1 MIHEMRIYDLAVGK
15 AAAYIEL
22 FRSVGVVAVTRHLP
36 MAGYWLAESGPLNRL
51 YHLWIYE
58 SLSERD
64 ACRAGLANDDAW
76 TSGFVPLGFPLI
88 TRQQNLLLSLTHS
101 SDGFDQ
107 VIKARKQPHPAQ
119 PNGPMYA
126 PGFMSLAFGIRLG
139 DDLGNRPVARWMVLS
154 GAQPK
159 DELAL
164 FDTAGLETPSAA
176 RDHVVL
182 RPLSVS
188 PLR

>member
-15 AAAYIEL
+15 APAYIEL
-22 FRSVGVVAVTRHLP
+22 FRSVGVAAVTRHLP

-58 SLSERD
+58 NLAERD
-64 ACRAGLANDDAW
+64 ACRAGLANDDEW

-88 TRQQNLLLSLTHS
+88 MRQQNMLLRLTHS
-101 SDGFDQ
+101 SDAFDQ
-107 VIKARKQPHPAQ
+107 VIKVRKEPHPAQ

-126 PGFMSLAFGIRLG
+126 PGLMSLAFGRHLG
-139 DDLGNRPVARWMVLS
+139 DDIGNTPVARWTVLS
-154 GAQPK
+154 GAK
-159 DELAL
+159 LNDELAL
-164 FDTAGLETPSAA
+164 FDTAGLETSSEA

>member
-15 AAAYIEL
+15 APAYIEL
-22 FRSVGVVAVTRHLP
+22 FRSVGVAAVTRHLP

-58 SLSERD
+58 NLAERD
-64 ACRAGLANDDAW
+64 ACRAGLANDDEW

-88 TRQQNLLLSLTHS
+88 MRQQNMLLCLTHS
-101 SDGFDQ
+101 SDRFDR
-107 VIKARKQPHPAQ
+107 VIAARKQPHPAQ

-126 PGFMSLAFGIRLG
+126 PDLMSLAFGTGFG
-139 DDLGNRPVARWMVLS
+139 DDLGNGPLARWTVLS
-154 GAQPK
+154 GAKGK

-164 FDTAGLETPSAA
+164 FDTAGLEIPSTA

-182 RPLSVS
+182 RPLSLS